1 MKKTACF
8 AIAVAAICM
17 ATGLSACTEEKKGG
31 ESASMG
37 YTKSLSKSLIIFDEQ
52 EFSPDNAYA
61 TVYFGSSFLDDP
73 RVLEPVTDL
82 YSYAFFVGQ
91 TTIDFCNAT
100 GKYFTHE
107 YDFNISLFE
116 EIMSKP
122 LEEISTVSIFPKPV
136 SFVHKDKGKEGYV
149 SNKYGLDETYNKE
162 TGELLTLK
170 FLYSKHVKLPTELF
184 EEGEGDLA
192 FLYYIFAGW
201 PNINEPPT
209 INPMNGGDQE
219 TVNVHYEKKDGM
231 VKLDQKVV
239 YDREMFSDVKFL
251 DLEEQS

>member
-17 ATGLSACTEEKKGG
+17 ATGLSACTEEKNWG

-73 RVLEPVTDL
+73 RVWEAHIDA
-82 YSYAFFVGQ
+82 YSYAFFIGES
-91 TTIDFCNAT
+91 TEDFVRDM
-100 GKYFTHE
+100 GYFWRE
-107 YDFNISLFE
+107 YDTGVSIFDEIISRPFE
-116 EIMSKP
+116 EM
-122 LEEISTVSIFPKPV
+122 STVSALSKPV
-136 SFVHKDKGKEGYV
+136 CVVHGERGKEGYV

-170 FLYSKHVKLPTELF
+170 FLYSKHVKLPEDLF
-184 EEGEGDLA
+184 EEEGELA
-192 FLYYIFAGW
+192 FIYSV
-201 PNINEPPT
+201 
-209 INPMNGGDQE
+209 PMGMGDSNGDRWFNGGAGDQE

-239 YDREMFSDVKFL
+239 YDRKMFSNVKFL